1 MKQGFVHRRDG
12 AWAAPML
19 AALTDERFSREGWL
33 FEPKLGGERCLA
45 FGHRRTVHLLS
56 RNRIR
61 LNEKYPEI
69 VVAFHNQPPGSSPT
83 ARS

>member
-19 AALTDERFSREGWL
+19 AALTDERSSREGWL